1 MSEQQDQVRFFA
13 RVLGDAWHAHIDNA
27 GHMDLGKFVQLNATF
42 DSARYMIAH
51 AGDVEGFVDNSELLA
66 FARDRAPEGA
76 VCLLD
81 GWGRDALPAR
91 AQVKPGEPC
100 ALAVLE
106 SDATRLHAVL
116 EGVARRRQAE
126 MWLVIGAFYNYPGW
140 RDEGRPVPVLES
152 LLDRFGLARAFLAA
166 AHGETAMVLRVGCS

>member
-1 MSEQQDQVRFFA
+1 MSEQLDQVRFFA

-51 AGDVEGFVDNSELLA
+51 MGDVEGFVENRELLT

-81 GWGRDALPAR
+81 GWGRDAFPAR
-91 AQVKPGEPC
+91 SHCAPGEAC
-100 ALAVLE
+100 SLAVLE
-106 SDATRLHAVL
+106 SDSSRLEAVIA
-116 EGVARRRQAE
+116 GVAERRQPE

-140 RDEGRPVPVLES
+140 QDADRPAAVLQS
-152 LLDRFGLARAFLAA
+152 LLDRHGLARVFLAA
-166 AHGETAMVLRVGCS
+166 AHGETGVVVRLGCP